1 MGPTVADQPIRTAQG
16 YGELEPFA
24 GRIGIDGLQ
33 FLQELARLAGPV
45 GHLPVLVAG
54 GLGVGSVGDEGVQ
67 VLGPESAQHQPL
79 GGQCREGGITHHLPP
94 LPTTAS
100 L

>member
-33 FLQELARLAGPV
+33 FLQELARWV
-45 GHLPVLVAG
+45 G
-54 GLGVGSVGDEGVQ
+54 
-67 VLGPESAQHQPL
+67 
-79 GGQCREGGITHHLPP
+79 R
-94 LPTTAS
+94 
-100 L
+100 